1 MINMVPLPQ
10 RNSMFSSRPKYKKKS
25 STYNTTTPFHSLQ
38 AEKLRE
44 KLRQECL
51 RKGTELAHGVADAL
65 FAVPPTEDLDG
76 PIVHLPLPVVRLPRE
91 KHLGAGTS
99 LPRLVAAKS
108 FSSMVWTSLPG
119 LVAFTKSFGSCGGY
133 IVASKEIIQH
143 LKHSCPAHLYATSM
157 SPPAVQQENIKIAP
171 K

>member
-99 LPRLVAAKS
+99 LPRLVAAK
-108 FSSMVWTSLPG
+108 VGADVTLTDI
-119 LVAFTKSFGSCGGY
+119 AQN
-133 IVASKEIIQH
+133 AEEIIQH